1 MTSSTTSD
9 PRNRSA
15 ESDRELRRAIA
26 RLNARAWGI
35 AFGLLLGGGLFVA
48 TNVLV
53 LKGGDVVGPHLAL
66 LAVYFPGYRVTF
78 LGSFVG
84 LIYGFVL
91 GYAIGRVIGTVYNW
105 LVRISS

>member
-9 PRNRSA
+9 PNT
-15 ESDRELRRAIA
+15 DRELRRAIA

-53 LKGGDVVGPHLAL
+53 LKGGAVVGPHLAL

-91 GYAIGRVIGTVYNW
+91 GYGIGRGIGAIYNW